1 MDRTKGKVM
10 AVCISEKKG
19 TVKEDVGGC
28 EIITDFGLKGDAHA
42 GSERQVSLLSYEKVE
57 NFKREAGNAVS
68 IRPGA
73 FGENLLIS
81 GIDPVTLHIGAYL
94 QIGNVLLRV
103 MQIGKTCHTGCE
115 ISKLTG
121 KCIMPSEGVFAR
133 VIEGGEVRVTDEVSM
148 PLTAAVITSSDRSYA
163 GEREDKSG
171 PMIDKMLRKA
181 GYAVTESVLIP
192 DEEDAAVK
200 ELTRLADVSG
210 VDLILTTGGTGFS
223 VRDRMP
229 EAALRVAERNVPG
242 IAEAIRAY
250 SMAIT
255 KRAMLSRAVSVIR
268 GKSLIINLPGSP
280 KAVKECLEY
289 ILPELEH
296 GILILK
302 GEADG

>member
-94 QIGNVLLRV
+94 RVGEALLRV
-103 MQIGKTCHTGCE
+103 TQIGKTCHTGCE
-115 ISKLTG
+115 ISKVTG

-133 VIEGGEVRVTDEVSM
+133 VIEGGEVRVTNEVSM

-171 PMIDKMLRKA
+171 PVIEKMLKET
-181 GYAVTESVLIP
+181 GYAVTEKILIP
-192 DEEDAAVK
+192 DEEDAAFK
-200 ELTRLADVSG
+200 ELTRLSDESG

-223 VRDRMP
+223 MRDCMP
-229 EAALRVAERNVPG
+229 EATIRVADRNVPG
-242 IAEAIRAY
+242 ISEAIRAY
-250 SMAIT
+250 SMTIT
-255 KRAMLSRAVSVIR
+255 GRAMLSRAVSVIR
-268 GKSLIINLPGSP
+268 GRTLIINLPGSP
-280 KAVKECLEY
+280 KAVRECLEY
-289 ILPELEH
+289 ILPQLEH
-296 GILILK
+296 GILILR

>member
-94 QIGNVLLRV
+94 RVGEALLRV
-103 MQIGKTCHTGCE
+103 TQIGKTCHTGCE

-133 VIEGGEVRVTDEVSM
+133 VIEGGEVRVTDEVGM

-171 PMIDKMLRKA
+171 PMIDKMLREA

-200 ELTRLADVSG
+200 ELTRLSDESG

-223 VRDRMP
+223 MRDCMP
-229 EAALRVAERNVPG
+229 EATIRVADRNVPG
-242 IAEAIRAY
+242 ISEAIRAY
-250 SMAIT
+250 SMTIT
-255 KRAMLSRAVSVIR
+255 GRAMLSRAVSVIR
-268 GKSLIINLPGSP
+268 GRTLIINLPGSP
-280 KAVKECLEY
+280 KAVRECLEY
-289 ILPELEH
+289 ILPQLEH
-296 GILILK
+296 GILILR

>member
-94 QIGNVLLRV
+94 RVGEVLLRV
-103 MQIGKTCHTGCE
+103 TQIGKTCHTGCE

-121 KCIMPSEGVFAR
+121 KCIMPTEGVFAK
-133 VIEGGEVRVTDEVSM
+133 VIEGGTVKTGDEVRI

-171 PMIDKMLRKA
+171 PMIDKMLREA

-192 DEEDAAVK
+192 DEEDEAVK